1 MGSAPATKKKHIA
14 SSRHLPACFPSMYA
28 CDAVTNNAKFQPNM
42 NASTW
47 LDTATYLA
55 WRLASYVLL
64 NLGED
69 AALVALMFC

>member
-1 MGSAPATKKKHIA
+1 
-14 SSRHLPACFPSMYA
+14 MYA
-28 CDAVTNNAKFQPNM
+28 CDAVTNNAKFQSNM
-42 NASTW
+42 NSYTW

-55 WRLASYVLL
+55 WRLASYALL